1 MYFIKLI
8 IILVIL
14 NFQIVLSEEK
24 IKIKYKVGEEI
35 ITNVDILDEKNY
47 LIFLR
52 PNLKNISEDE
62 LLKISENSLIR
73 NVIKKKEIESV
84 FKDLNS
90 INFTEEI
97 KKNLFNYKNVKT
109 EEEFL
114 KLLNKNNIEYEQ
126 VVKRLKYEGLW
137 NELIFRKFNSLVKI
151 DEKTLKKELELKIS
165 NNKKYQYNLSEI
177 LFEISQNEN
186 AENKYKKIM
195 KSINSNDFKSAAT
208 KFSISNSSSKG
219 GEIGWIKE
227 TMLSENLNQILKNM
241 KIKQISK
248 PIKYPN
254 GYLLLKINDKKEMKQ
269 IISVERELNELL
281 KFERNKQLNQFSL
294 LFYKKLK
301 KNTVINEY

>member
-269 IISVERELNELL
+269 IISIDKELEELIN
-281 KFERNKQLNQFSL
+281 FEKNRQLNQFSL

-301 KNTVINEY
+301 QNVIINEY

>member
-151 DEKTLKKELELKIS
+151 DKKTLKKELELKIS

>member
-1 MYFIKLI
+1 MYFIKLL

>member
-1 MYFIKLI
+1 M
-8 IILVIL
+8 
-14 NFQIVLSEEK
+14 
-24 IKIKYKVGEEI
+24 
-35 ITNVDILDEKNY
+35 
-47 LIFLR
+47 IFLR

-90 INFTEEI
+90 LNFTEEI

>member
-90 INFTEEI
+90 LNFTEEI

>member
-1 MYFIKLI
+1 M
-8 IILVIL
+8 

>member
-1 MYFIKLI
+1 M
-8 IILVIL
+8 VIL

-90 INFTEEI
+90 LNFTEEI

>member
-1 MYFIKLI
+1 M
-8 IILVIL
+8 
-14 NFQIVLSEEK
+14 
-24 IKIKYKVGEEI
+24 
-35 ITNVDILDEKNY
+35 
-47 LIFLR
+47 
-52 PNLKNISEDE
+52 
-62 LLKISENSLIR
+62 LKISENSLIR

-90 INFTEEI
+90 LNFTEEI

-195 KSINSNDFKSAAT
+195 KSINSNDFKTSKLPVAIVCFSA
-208 KFSISNSSSKG
+208 
-219 GEIGWIKE
+219 
-227 TMLSENLNQILKNM
+227 
-241 KIKQISK
+241 
-248 PIKYPN
+248 PD
-254 GYLLLKINDKKEMKQ
+254 LLAIA
-269 IISVERELNELL
+269 
-281 KFERNKQLNQFSL
+281 
-294 LFYKKLK
+294 
-301 KNTVINEY
+301 